1 MRNKMKYVISSWKGF
16 EIDSSEFWVTIT
28 SNDVPRLIKAFIESP
43 FIEGGGGRGNDVQS
57 LKNAIELY
65 LDDLKEHPETSI
77 SPIATEELIEDKT
90 LEEFVEDIGS
100 QSYNLVDLAIAVKF
114 LLEEFPHLAYEFKGN
129 TITFYRKTAHED
141 VAVEYTFSITGAPV
155 QYMTVWYEEE
165 EWHSVLSSISKKA
178 PVNWNTWI

>member
-57 LKNAIELY
+57 LKNAIELAKRENKKK
-65 LDDLKEHPETSI
+65 LEKI
-77 SPIATEELIEDKT
+77 KIKDKT